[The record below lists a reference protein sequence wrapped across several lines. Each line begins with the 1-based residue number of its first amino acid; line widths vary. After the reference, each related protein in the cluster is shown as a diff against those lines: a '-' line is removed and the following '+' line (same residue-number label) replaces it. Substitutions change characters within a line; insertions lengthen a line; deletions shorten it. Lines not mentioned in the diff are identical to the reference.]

1 MRPRDPTY
9 YVSIEHLGTEQK
21 LFVGVHHGLLV
32 PVLQGIILDHARITD
47 AGGRL
52 DWEHLKYAYRDN
64 GRPLPESAFRGDGNV
79 YPLAR

>member
-1 MRPRDPTY
+1 MRPNDPCY
-9 YVSIEHLGTEQK
+9 HVSIEHLPTEQK

-52 DWEHLKYAYRDN
+52 DWRHLKYAYRDH
-64 GRPLPESAFRGDGNV
+64 GYSLPESAFKGDCNV

>member
-1 MRPRDPTY
+1 MHPHDLSYR
-9 YVSIEHLGTEQK
+9 VSIEHLGTEQK

-52 DWEHLKYAYRDN
+52 DWEQLKHAYRDN
-64 GRPLPESAFRGDGNV
+64 GFRLPKSAYRDDSNV
-79 YPLAR
+79 HSLAL

>member
-1 MRPRDPTY
+1 MRPHDPTY

-79 YPLAR
+79 YALAR